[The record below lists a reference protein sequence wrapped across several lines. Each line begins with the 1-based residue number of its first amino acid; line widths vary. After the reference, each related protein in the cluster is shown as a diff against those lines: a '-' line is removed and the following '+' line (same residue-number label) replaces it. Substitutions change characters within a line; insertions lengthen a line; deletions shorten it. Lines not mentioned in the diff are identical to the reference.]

1 MEISNYVG
9 DSIEYSDFYQYKRGK
24 KGAEKG
30 QNNCYFLDMFNL
42 CNNQKTA

>member
-24 KGAEKG
+24 KGAITKVIRLVF
-30 QNNCYFLDMFNL
+30 Q
-42 CNNQKTA
+42 